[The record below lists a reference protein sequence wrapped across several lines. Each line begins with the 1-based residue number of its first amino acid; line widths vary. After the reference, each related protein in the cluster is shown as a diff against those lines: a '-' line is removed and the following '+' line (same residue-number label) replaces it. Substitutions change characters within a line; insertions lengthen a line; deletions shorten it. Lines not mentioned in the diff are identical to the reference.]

1 MTPNIIVIEDEPAVR
16 EMICFNLRSA
26 SFDCREA
33 ENVPSG
39 LALVEQL
46 TPTLM
51 LIDWMLPGKS
61 GIDLIHMLKANPETR
76 EIPLILLT
84 ARGEENDKITGLES
98 GADDYIVKPFSPR
111 ELIARIRA
119 LLRRSVPEHTEQIVK
134 AGELTLDPIAHIVS
148 CGKTPLHLGPTE
160 FKMLHFLITH
170 KDQAF
175 SRSRML
181 DKVWG
186 TQVYVQERTVDVHI
200 RRLRKALEPY
210 GLDGLIQTV
219 RGAGYRFSERIPQ

>member
-1 MTPNIIVIEDEPAVR
+1 MTPNIIVIEDEPAER

-119 LLRRSVPEHTEQIVK
+119 LLRRSVPELTEQIVK
-134 AGELTLDPIAHIVS
+134 AGELTLDPIAHAPLPLLPSKRS
-148 CGKTPLHLGPTE
+148 CRAIHTPPPFGPSDRHWE
-160 FKMLHFLITH
+160 PFPSSP
-170 KDQAF
+170 DPGR
-175 SRSRML
+175 RSL
-181 DKVWG
+181 DKN
-186 TQVYVQERTVDVHI
+186 R
-200 RRLRKALEPY
+200 
-210 GLDGLIQTV
+210 
-219 RGAGYRFSERIPQ
+219 